1 MRKLQYIYLFGLSLL
16 AIACN
21 KDDEDIPLTEANL
34 IGVWKMTENYVK
46 DGKITQTTSEGVTL
60 NASISSISKDI
71 RITFI
76 FRDNPKEI
84 ISNGSSTTITTVTI
98 FGNEE
103 ITTTK
108 TEITSSGNLTTRVTA
123 TSVSGK
129 EGTDTDTT
137 TYKNPTW
144 SLQDNILSINEEGKT
159 NNNEIISFDGNTLH
173 LHLMIDE
180 NIQLFG
186 DTIKITGS
194 LYTTFVKQ

>member
-123 TSVSGK
+123 TSVSGE